1 MPSIM
6 YESTNNFCQ
15 LLNKP
20 GVIIAVA
27 IWIHLVVMAYNSE
40 SIDEF
45 LTLLLSPFSKKRV
58 HTILGCDFFNCPNVV
73 GYWLDQPLVPMT
85 TILIQCPVGALICYG
100 HPIPLQ

>member
-45 LTLLLSPFSKKRV
+45 LTLLLSPFSKKGF
-58 HTILGCDFFNCPNVV
+58 ILSWVAIF
-73 GYWLDQPLVPMT
+73 LIVPMLLV
-85 TILIQCPVGALICYG
+85 IGLISRLCK
-100 HPIPLQ
+100 